1 MLPYEKMILGLF
13 KDGKFQP
20 DVYQKLRKADKR
32 VHRALVKA
40 LRTSRDPDIRETCAE
55 LLGERG
61 LARAVPDLIEALDD
75 ESLFVRHDAMW
86 AIESLCGFETA
97 GLQFWLDTD
106 FENPQELKGK
116 VKAWWRLNRR
126 FIENNVYLW

>member
-1 MLPYEKMILGLF
+1 VLPYEKMILGLF

-75 ESLFVRHDAMW
+75 ESLFVRHDA
-86 AIESLCGFETA
+86 T
-97 GLQFWLDTD
+97 
-106 FENPQELKGK
+106 QELKGK